1 MATRTQAQIDVIVEN
16 ARANFFSRMMVY
28 GGSLNKGIAEAPEL
42 SHQSNLIFGAS
53 SPYATLAQKSLY
65 CDELN
70 RLGYTSTFQ
79 DGLGTLNLFT
89 STL

>member
-1 MATRTQAQIDVIVEN
+1 MPTRTQAQIDVIVEN

-28 GGSLNKGIAEAPEL
+28 GRNLNLDVAQAPEL

-53 SPYATLAQKSLY
+53 SEYATLDQKNKF

-70 RLGYTSTFQ
+70 RLSYTTTFQ